1 MHTSNHI
8 NMKATT
14 QLSEE
19 LNTIKTGIL
28 DNMDNP
34 GQLEMLFRK
43 NKITF
48 QKVFNNLYPE
58 IKESLVAQFW
68 NERLNQQQEEI
79 NWGKKSDLIFIACA
93 AFLTGLIAQI
103 PQFTGIRPDTFY
115 ARNISIL
122 VFPALIVFF
131 ARKQQLPLN
140 KWIMLLVP
148 AVITAVY
155 MNSLPYNDH
164 SDTFVLAAIHMPVF
178 LWAVLGYAFTGGNL
192 NAPLKKTEFLH
203 FNGDFVVMTAI
214 LFLAGLLFTGI
225 TVALFELIGMNIK
238 DFYVENIAA
247 WGLTAIPILATYL
260 VQTNP
265 QLVNKISPLIARIF
279 TPLVLITLISFL
291 SAVLFTG
298 KSLYNDRNFLLV
310 FNGLLI
316 GVVAIIVFSISET
329 AKNSQNSFSLYLLFA
344 LSALTVLSDALAL
357 SAILFR
363 IFEYGISPN
372 RLAVLGG
379 NLLIFINLVFV
390 SQKLFLAIRGK
401 NEIHKVENIIALLI
415 PTYGIW
421 AAVVSFLFPLLFQL
435 K

>member
-1 MHTSNHI
+1 
-8 NMKATT
+8 MKTTTNATEGFS
-14 QLSEE
+14 LV
-19 LNTIKTGIL
+19 KDGIL
-28 DNMDNP
+28 LNIDNP
-34 GQLEMLFRK
+34 GKMEALFRK
-43 NKITF
+43 NKHAF
-48 QKVFNNLYPE
+48 QHAFNLLYPE
-58 IKESLVAQFW
+58 IKDHLVAQFW
-68 NERLNQQQEEI
+68 KERLNQQQEEI
-79 NWGKKSDLIFIACA
+79 NWGKKADLIFIACA
-93 AFLTGLIAQI
+93 ALLTGLIAQI
-103 PQFTGIRPDTFY
+103 PQFAGLRPDTFY

-140 KWIMLLVP
+140 KWLMLLAP
-148 AVITAVY
+148 AAITAVY
-155 MNSLPYNDH
+155 MNSLPYDDH
-164 SDTFVLAAIHMPVF
+164 SDTFVLAAIHMPIF
-178 LWAVLGYAFTGGNL
+178 LWAVLGYAFTGGDL
-192 NAPLKKTEFLH
+192 HASHKKTAFLH

-214 LFLAGLLFTGI
+214 IFLAGLLFSGI
-225 TVALFELIGMNIK
+225 TVGLFELIGINIK

-316 GVVAIIVFSISET
+316 GVVAIIVFSISEV
-329 AKNSQNSFSLYLLFA
+329 AKTKQKTFSLYLLFA
-344 LSALTVLSDALAL
+344 LSALTILADALAL

-379 NLLIFINLVFV
+379 NLLIFINLIFV
-390 SQKLFLAIRGK
+390 TQKLFLAIRGK
-401 NEIHKVENIIALLI
+401 NEVHKIENIIALLI

-421 AAVVSFLFPLLFQL
+421 AALVGFVFPLLFQF

>member
-1 MHTSNHI
+1 
-8 NMKATT
+8 MKATT
-14 QLSEE
+14 ELSEE
-19 LNTIKTGIL
+19 LNTIKTRII
-28 DNMDNP
+28 DNMNNP
-34 GQLEMLFRK
+34 GQLELLFRK
-43 NKITF
+43 NKTSF
-48 QKVFNNLYPE
+48 QKAFNTLYPE
-58 IKESLVAQFW
+58 IKETLVAQFW
-68 NERLNQQQEEI
+68 NERLSQQQEEI
-79 NWGKKSDLIFIACA
+79 NWGRKSDLIFIACA
-93 AFLTGLIAQI
+93 AFITGLIAQI

-115 ARNISIL
+115 ARNISLL
-122 VFPALIVFF
+122 VFPALIIFF
-131 ARKQQLPLN
+131 ARKQQLPLW
-140 KWIMLLVP
+140 KWFILLAP
-148 AVITAVY
+148 ACITAIY
-155 MNSLPYNDH
+155 MNSLPYDDH

-192 NAPLKKTEFLH
+192 NASLKKTEFLH

-214 LFLAGLLFTGI
+214 IFLAGLLFTGI
-225 TVALFELIGMNIK
+225 TIGLFELIGIDIK

-291 SAVLFTG
+291 SAVVYTG

-316 GVVAIIVFSISET
+316 GVVAIIVFSISEA
-329 AKNSQNSFSLYLLFA
+329 AKNTKGAFGLYLLFA
-344 LSALTVLSDALAL
+344 LSSLTVLSDALAL

-379 NLLIFINLVFV
+379 NLLLFIILVFV
-390 SQKLFLAIRGK
+390 TQKLFLATRGK
-401 NEIHKVENIIALLI
+401 NEVHKVENIIVLLI
-415 PTYGIW
+415 PAYGIW
-421 AAVVSFLFPLLFQL
+421 AALVSFLFPLLFQF

>member
-1 MHTSNHI
+1 
-8 NMKATT
+8 MKTT
-14 QLSEE
+14 ANVTEE
-19 LNTIKTGIL
+19 FSVVKDGIL
-28 DNMDNP
+28 LNIDNP
-34 GQLEMLFRK
+34 GKMEALFRK
-43 NKITF
+43 NKQSF
-48 QKVFNNLYPE
+48 QHVFNLLYPE
-58 IKESLVAQFW
+58 IKDHLGAQFW
-68 NERLNQQQEEI
+68 KERLNQQQEEI
-79 NWGKKSDLIFIACA
+79 NWGKKSDLIFIACTA
-93 AFLTGLIAQI
+93 LLTGLIAQI
-103 PQFTGIRPDTFY
+103 PQFTGLRPDTFY

-131 ARKQQLPLN
+131 AKQQQLPLS
-140 KWIMLLVP
+140 KWLILLIP
-148 AVITAVY
+148 AAITAVY
-155 MNSLPYNDH
+155 MNSLPYDDH
-164 SDTFVLAAIHMPVF
+164 SNTFVLAAIHMPIF

-192 NAPLKKTEFLH
+192 NASTKKTEFLH
-203 FNGDFVVMTAI
+203 FNGNFVVMTAI
-214 LFLAGLLFTGI
+214 IFLAGLLFSGI
-225 TVALFELIGMNIK
+225 TVGLFELIGINIK

-291 SAVLFTG
+291 STVLFTG

-329 AKNSQNSFSLYLLFA
+329 SKNIQKSFGIYLLFA
-344 LSALTVLSDALAL
+344 LSALTILADALAV

-379 NLLIFINLVFV
+379 NLLIFINLIFV
-390 SQKLFLAIRGK
+390 ARKLFLAIRGK
-401 NEIHKVENIIALLI
+401 QEIHEIENIIALLI
-415 PTYGIW
+415 PSYGIW
-421 AAVVSFLFPLLFQL
+421 AALVGFVFPLLFQF

>member
-1 MHTSNHI
+1 
-8 NMKATT
+8 
-14 QLSEE
+14 
-19 LNTIKTGIL
+19 
-28 DNMDNP
+28 
-34 GQLEMLFRK
+34 
-43 NKITF
+43 
-48 QKVFNNLYPE
+48 
-58 IKESLVAQFW
+58 
-68 NERLNQQQEEI
+68 
-79 NWGKKSDLIFIACA
+79 
-93 AFLTGLIAQI
+93 
-103 PQFTGIRPDTFY
+103 
-115 ARNISIL
+115 
-122 VFPALIVFF
+122 
-131 ARKQQLPLN
+131 
-140 KWIMLLVP
+140 
-148 AVITAVY
+148 

-164 SDTFVLAAIHMPVF
+164 SDTFVLAAIHIPIF

-192 NAPLKKTEFLH
+192 NVPNKKAEFLH

-214 LFLAGLLFTGI
+214 IFLAGLLFSGI
-225 TVALFELIGMNIK
+225 TVGLFEMIGINIK
-238 DFYVENIAA
+238 ALYVEKIAA

-291 SAVLFTG
+291 STVLFTG

-329 AKNSQNSFSLYLLFA
+329 SKNTQKSFSVYLLFA
-344 LSALTVLSDALAL
+344 LSALTIIADALAL

-390 SQKLFLAIRGK
+390 TQKLFLAIRGK
-401 NEIHKVENIIALLI
+401 NELHKIENIIALLI

-421 AAVVSFLFPLLFQL
+421 AALIGFVFPLLFQF